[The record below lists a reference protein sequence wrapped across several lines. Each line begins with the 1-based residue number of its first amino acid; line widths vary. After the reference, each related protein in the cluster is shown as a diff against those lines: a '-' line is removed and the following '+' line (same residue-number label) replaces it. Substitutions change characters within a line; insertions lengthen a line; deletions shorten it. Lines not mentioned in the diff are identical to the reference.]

1 LTSITLDD
9 ILHKKAKRVMLFT
22 DEIIKG
28 AKMQV
33 HVSERK
39 WGQDLLDV
47 LKKFFLQ

>member
-28 AKMQV
+28 AEIQV
-33 HVSERK
+33 HISKGKWAKTRGLTRLW
-39 WGQDLLDV
+39 WGQP
-47 LKKFFLQ
+47 